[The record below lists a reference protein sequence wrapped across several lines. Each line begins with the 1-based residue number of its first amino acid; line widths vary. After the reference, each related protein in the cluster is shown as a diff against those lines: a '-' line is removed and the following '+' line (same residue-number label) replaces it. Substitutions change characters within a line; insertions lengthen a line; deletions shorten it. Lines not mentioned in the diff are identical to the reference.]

1 MDKIS
6 IKNIIVY
13 GYHGA
18 IKEENILG
26 QKFIIDIDIYT
37 TLKKAGEEDTLEDTI
52 HYGYVYN
59 DIVEIAT
66 KNNYKLIEA
75 LGENICKN
83 LFKKYNME
91 KIIIEIKK
99 PNAPIPGIFDYV
111 SITLER
117 EKKDYE

>member
-6 IKNIIVY
+6 IKNIVVY

-18 IKEENILG
+18 IKEENVLG
-26 QKFIIDIDIYT
+26 QKFIINIDMYT
-37 TLKKAGEEDTLEDTI
+37 SLKKAGINDNLEETI

-59 DIVEIAT
+59 DIVNIAT
-66 KNNYKLIEA
+66 KKNYKLIEA
-75 LGENICKN
+75 LGENICKI
-83 LFKKYNME
+83 LFKKYNMN